1 MSSSNLFF
9 YKGEGKIEGRQ
20 LALNS
25 EKTVVIMNEG
35 SELVVDD
42 VRDIE
47 ISQMHGNR
55 VKIKIGTKVTYYPLD
70 KKIAVNDID
79 GKILIRIVR
88 TDEEMKE
95 FEAMADEQLA
105 QNIRHYIH
113 ENVPNLFTVDD
124 LNSKSLGELK
134 DIKEKL
140 EELANSY

>member
-1 MSSSNLFF
+1 MSSNNLFF
-9 YKGEGKIEGRQ
+9 YKGEGKIEGQ
-20 LALNS
+20 HLALNG

-42 VRDIE
+42 VRNIE
-47 ISQMHGNR
+47 ISHMHGNR
-55 VKIKIGTKVTYYPLD
+55 VKIKIGNKVDYYPLD

-95 FEAMADEQLA
+95 FEAMADDQLA

-113 ENVPNLFTVDD
+113 ENVPNLFTADD
-124 LNSKSLGELK
+124 LNKKNLGELK
-134 DIKEKL
+134 DIKEKM